1 MAKTHSKFYYQTR
14 KGGGG
19 GVTLHDPDEIFTGE
33 IYMLQGAAGIR
44 IRRRHGKCF

>member
-14 KGGGG
+14 KGG

-44 IRRRHGKCF
+44 IRGRHGKGF